1 MKMQSKN
8 VEWIYLCAMF
18 VILKLHLE
26 PLWKREYYCRVK
38 GTKGYL
44 VKESI
49 KTNRRL
55 YGFCKKAT

>member
-26 PLWKREYYCRVK
+26 PLWYENISK
-38 GTKGYL
+38 GCYAPQMRQGL
-44 VKESI
+44 D
-49 KTNRRL
+49 
-55 YGFCKKAT
+55 